1 MKGVAGNGNV
11 SLQAL
16 KAGNDMVLSPRNLKE
31 EIPAVLAA
39 VEKGEL
45 SREEIEN
52 KCRKV
57 LTYKYVLGLK
67 KKSYVQLSG
76 LEQRINSPQTRD
88 LVRRLNL
95 AAITVLSNKNH
106 ILPLHT
112 DKEQKIALLE
122 VGNPGKTD
130 VLAKQLPVIPLWPA
144 FAFALIRQKRK
155 TNGCVILCLPI
166 NESL

>member
-31 EIPAVLAA
+31 EIPAVLEAI
-39 VEKGEL
+39 EKGEL
-45 SREEIEN
+45 TREDIES

-88 LVRRLNL
+88 WFAVEFSGNNSSEQQESYSPFAYRQRADDCIARGRRSRRN
-95 AAITVLSNKNH
+95 
-106 ILPLHT
+106 
-112 DKEQKIALLE
+112 
-122 VGNPGKTD
+122 
-130 VLAKQLPVIPLWPA
+130 
-144 FAFALIRQKRK
+144 
-155 TNGCVILCLPI
+155 
-166 NESL
+166 